1 MTEAKFIRRCH
12 ICGAT
17 MEEESRIERC
27 TGCGKTIAP
36 FFYFDEG
43 RSATFSE
50 SLLRPPLMP
59 GEYSPVLGVS
69 VIWKSSS
76 S

>member
-1 MTEAKFIRRCH
+1 MATANYIRRCH

-17 MEEESRIERC
+17 TVESNRIDRC
-27 TGCGKTIAP
+27 GECGKAMAP

-43 RSATFSE
+43 RIATFSE
-50 SLLRPPLMP
+50 ALLRPPTLP

-69 VIWKSSS
+69 VIWKPG
-76 S
+76 

>member
-17 MEEESRIERC
+17 TEGTHRVEA
-27 TGCGKTIAP
+27 CGKCGKAIAP

-43 RSATFSE
+43 RAITYSE
-50 SLLRPPLMP
+50 ALLRPPLLP
-59 GEYSPVLGVS
+59 GEYSPILGVS
-69 VIWKSSS
+69 VCWKGG
-76 S
+76 

>member
-1 MTEAKFIRRCH
+1 MAESRFIRRCH

-17 MEEESRIERC
+17 TEETHQVDRC
-27 TGCGKTIAP
+27 GDCGKSIAP
-36 FFYFDEG
+36 FFYFDEK

-50 SLLRPPLMP
+50 SLLRPPVLP

-69 VIWKSSS
+69 VIWKPG
-76 S
+76 